1 MGIPWEYESP
11 TLDMIAD
18 VSGLTV
24 LDIRQL
30 NSSQVL
36 VKAEA
41 NVIAEFVV
49 LVYKPDWHTSD
60 DRGLIVVEFD
70 GNDHYVRAWIPL
82 SLHCN
87 LDLVIDASNPEQQ
100 EVRNVSAEFQPIEF
114 PPVNW

>member
-11 TLDMIAD
+11 TLAMIAD

-36 VKAEA
+36 VKVEA
-41 NVIAEFVV
+41 DVIAEFWVF
-49 LVYKPDWHTSD
+49 VYKPDWYTSD
-60 DRGLIVVEFD
+60 DRRLIVAEFD
-70 GNDHYVRAWIPL
+70 WNEHYVRAEIPL

-100 EVRNVSAEFQPIEF
+100 EVRSVSVEFQPI
-114 PPVNW
+114 VQC